1 MISNIMGTAIAAI
14 LAITTSVTV
23 QAQEKPTMT
32 VYKNPWCGCCKVW
45 ADAMV
50 AAGYKIKTVN
60 LEDLSVIKRQAGVP
74 EQLNSCHTVS
84 YGKYV
89 LEGHVPLQAIRKLDK
104 EQPDIRGVG
113 VAGMPVGSL
122 GMGYDP
128 KARYNVMAFTHS
140 PAKLPT
146 LYYEAE
152 R

>member
-32 VYKNPWCGCCKVW
+32 AYKNPWCGCCKVW

-89 LEGHVPLQAIRKLDK
+89 LEGHVPLQAIRMLDK
-104 EQPDIRGVG
+104 SNLIFVVLGWQVCLRALWEW
-113 VAGMPVGSL
+113 GMTQRPGT
-122 GMGYDP
+122 M
-128 KARYNVMAFTHS
+128 
-140 PAKLPT
+140 
-146 LYYEAE
+146 
-152 R
+152 